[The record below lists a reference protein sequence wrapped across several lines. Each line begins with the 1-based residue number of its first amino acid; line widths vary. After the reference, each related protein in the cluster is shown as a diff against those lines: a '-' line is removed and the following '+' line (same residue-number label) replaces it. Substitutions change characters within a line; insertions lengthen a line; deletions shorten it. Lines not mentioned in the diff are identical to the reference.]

1 MIINV
6 RNLSA
11 KTINL
16 NIPNNYKIYNI
27 KQMVQEMEGIDHTQ
41 QKILFDGKILD
52 DNKQISETN
61 IKPDDTL
68 QLILALRL

>member
-6 RNLSA
+6 KNLSA

-16 NIPNNYKIYNI
+16 NIPNNYKIYNV
-27 KQMVQEMEGIDHTQ
+27 KEMVQLMEGISPTQ